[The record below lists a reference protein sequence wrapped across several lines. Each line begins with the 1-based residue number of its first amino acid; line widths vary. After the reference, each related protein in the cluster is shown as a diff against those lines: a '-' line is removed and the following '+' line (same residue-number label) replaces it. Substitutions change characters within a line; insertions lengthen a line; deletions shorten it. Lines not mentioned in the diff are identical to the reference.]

1 MVDRARTDA
10 AEAKLPGAGVIALRV
25 WTVVGAIII
34 GIALLYVLGV
44 LAPVVEFLAVGSL
57 IAFIASPIVNA
68 LERKRIPRPVGAFIG
83 LAAVILISLCV
94 IKVIVPI
101 FVDQVIEVLSRL
113 PDQLQALSTWATQ
126 VAHDI
131 EAFSHSSW
139 ASGFDSM
146 LQSVTNVA
154 SSYVTQLAGDLGRG
168 LFPVLSGF
176 ASQLFIIF
184 LGLVLAYWL
193 ALDYPKIHREIAT
206 IVGEGHEMSYRFMV
220 AILSRSVG
228 GYMRS
233 MVITSFIDG
242 LLAFIGLLIIGHPY
256 AALMG
261 VLTGLMHLIPVLGS
275 WISAFAATLL
285 ALFYSPVLAFW
296 TIIVCMV
303 AQNVTDNVV
312 SPKVMQSS
320 VQIHPAMN
328 LAALVVGSTLMGA
341 IGMVVAIPLCAALKG
356 LFVFYFEKSTG
367 RALVS
372 YDGAIF
378 QGTPFRDEHGN
389 PVPAFDALGD
399 DTFVQES
406 ELIPKDVAP
415 TGSAVPRPDLEN
427 PWSKLQFLHR
437 SSEGDAK
444 DSKKPADTAS
454 HDKASKR

>member
-1 MVDRARTDA
+1 MGARVRLDA
-10 AEAKLPGAGVIALRV
+10 VEAKLPGTRLLALRV
-25 WTVVGAIII
+25 WTVVGGIVIAI
-34 GIALLYVLGV
+34 AVLNVLGA
-44 LAPVVEFLAVGSL
+44 LAPVIEFLAVGSL
-57 IAFIASPIVNA
+57 IAFIESPIVNA
-68 LERKRIPRPVGAFIG
+68 LERKGVPRAAGAFIG
-83 LAAVILISLCV
+83 LVAVILILFCV
-94 IKVIVPI
+94 IMVIAPI
-101 FVDQVIEVLSRL
+101 FVDQVLEVLSRL
-113 PDQLQALSTWATQ
+113 PSQLRSLGDWAVQ
-126 VAHDI
+126 IAQDF
-131 EAFSHSSW
+131 EAISKSSW
-139 ASGFDSM
+139 ANELDSM
-146 LQSVTNVA
+146 FQSLANIA
-154 SSYVTQLAGDLGRG
+154 SSYVTQLAGDVGCG
-168 LFPVLSGF
+168 LFPILSGF
-176 ASQLFIIF
+176 ASQLFIFF

-193 ALDYPKIHREIAT
+193 ALDYPKIHREVGT
-206 IVGEGHEMSYRFMV
+206 IVGEERETSYRFMV

-233 MVITSFIDG
+233 MVITSFVNG
-242 LLAFIGLLIIGHPY
+242 VLAFIGLLIAGHPY

-261 VLTGLMHLIPVLGS
+261 VLTGLLHLIPVLGP

-285 ALFYSPVLAFW
+285 ALFYSPVLAIW
-296 TIIVCMV
+296 TLIICMV

-378 QGTPFRDEHGN
+378 QGTPFRDEDGE

-399 DTFVQES
+399 DSFVQES
-406 ELIPKDVAP
+406 ELIDDDVAL

-437 SSEGDAK
+437 SDGSDHEQK
-444 DSKKPADTAS
+444 
-454 HDKASKR
+454 

>member
-1 MVDRARTDA
+1 MGARVRLDA
-10 AEAKLPGAGVIALRV
+10 VEAKLPGTRLLALRV
-25 WTVVGAIII
+25 WTVVGGIVIAI
-34 GIALLYVLGV
+34 AVLNVLGA
-44 LAPVVEFLAVGSL
+44 LAPVIEFLAVGSL
-57 IAFIASPIVNA
+57 IAFIESPIVNA
-68 LERKRIPRPVGAFIG
+68 LERKGVPRAAGAFIG
-83 LAAVILISLCV
+83 LVAVILILFCV
-94 IKVIVPI
+94 IMVIAPI
-101 FVDQVIEVLSRL
+101 FVDQVLEVLSRL
-113 PDQLQALSTWATQ
+113 PSQLRSLGDWAVQ
-126 VAHDI
+126 IAQDF
-131 EAFSHSSW
+131 EAISKSSW
-139 ASGFDSM
+139 ANELDSM
-146 LQSVTNVA
+146 FQSLANIA
-154 SSYVTQLAGDLGRG
+154 SSYVTQLAGDVGRG
-168 LFPVLSGF
+168 LFPILSGF
-176 ASQLFIIF
+176 ASQLFIFF

-193 ALDYPKIHREIAT
+193 ALDYPKIHREVGT
-206 IVGEGHEMSYRFMV
+206 IVGEERETSYRFMV

-233 MVITSFIDG
+233 MVITSFVNG
-242 LLAFIGLLIIGHPY
+242 VLAFIGLLIAGHPY

-261 VLTGLMHLIPVLGS
+261 VLTGLLHLIPVLGP

-285 ALFYSPVLAFW
+285 ALFYSPVLAIW
-296 TIIVCMV
+296 TLIICMV

-367 RALVS
+367 RALVA

-378 QGTPFRDEHGN
+378 QGTPFRDEDGE

-399 DTFVQES
+399 DSFVQES
-406 ELIPKDVAP
+406 ELIDDDVAP

-437 SSEGDAK
+437 SDGSDHEQK
-444 DSKKPADTAS
+444 
-454 HDKASKR
+454 

>member
-1 MVDRARTDA
+1 MGAHVRLDA
-10 AEAKLPGAGVIALRV
+10 VEAKLPGTRLLALRV
-25 WTVVGAIII
+25 WTVVGGIVIAI
-34 GIALLYVLGV
+34 AVLNVLGA
-44 LAPVVEFLAVGSL
+44 LAPVIEFLAVGSL
-57 IAFIASPIVNA
+57 IAFIESPIVNA
-68 LERKRIPRPVGAFIG
+68 LERKGVPRAAGAFIG
-83 LAAVILISLCV
+83 LVAVILILFCV
-94 IKVIVPI
+94 IMVIAPI
-101 FVDQVIEVLSRL
+101 FVDQVLEVLSRL
-113 PDQLQALSTWATQ
+113 PSQLRSLGDWAVQ
-126 VAHDI
+126 VAQDF
-131 EAFSHSSW
+131 EAISKSSW
-139 ASGFDSM
+139 ANELDSM
-146 LQSVTNVA
+146 FQSLANIA
-154 SSYVTQLAGDLGRG
+154 SSYVTQLAGDVGRG
-168 LFPVLSGF
+168 LFPILSGF
-176 ASQLFIIF
+176 ASQLFIFF

-193 ALDYPKIHREIAT
+193 ALDYPKIHREVGT
-206 IVGEGHEMSYRFMV
+206 IVGEERETSYRFMV

-233 MVITSFIDG
+233 MVITSFVNG
-242 LLAFIGLLIIGHPY
+242 VLAFIGLLIAGHPY

-261 VLTGLMHLIPVLGS
+261 VLTGLLHLIPVLGP

-285 ALFYSPVLAFW
+285 ALFYSPVLAIW
-296 TIIVCMV
+296 TLIICMV

-367 RALVS
+367 RALVA

-378 QGTPFRDEHGN
+378 QGTPFRDDDGE

-399 DTFVQES
+399 DSFVQES
-406 ELIPKDVAP
+406 ELIDDDVAP

-437 SSEGDAK
+437 SDGSDHEQK
-444 DSKKPADTAS
+444 
-454 HDKASKR
+454 